1 MEQKKSERFFGAHKS
16 YGFMTCPKCNG
27 KMKQVKVKIQDA
39 DSLVTSYQCAKCGY
53 FDFEES
59 SINKAIGEIKAK
71 ETPLKIRQKI
81 IKLSHDRLG
90 MYINRDV
97 ARSLNLKGG
106 EEVYVSVPD
115 KKRLVVDIPT

>member
-1 MEQKKSERFFGAHKS
+1 MK
-16 YGFMTCPKCNG
+16 CPECNEKMG
-27 KMKQVKVKIQDA
+27 KVSVRIQDA
-39 DSLVTSYQCAKCGY
+39 DSPVTSYQCKNCGH

-59 SINKAIGEIKAK
+59 SMNKAILEIKSK
-71 ETPLKIRQKI
+71 EAPLKIKQKI

-90 MYINRDV
+90 MYISRDV

-115 KKRLVVDIPT
+115 KKHLVVDIA